1 MLKMISW
8 NRRMR
13 FSIGFSLTILLILS
27 ISILAQPVDATS
39 TEDLQAELDAY
50 KWTILA
56 GDDLLNDPMTAKILE
71 NIEISKK
78 RIAELQNPQ
87 VQLTEQ
93 QKFVEQQ
100 RQIANAKLQEDL
112 DRMYNRYEDFTPRA
126 AFAKYVDKKP
136 AMYHDF
142 YWELFEYMEQKVIV
156 ARQARDQILEN
167 GGSREQAQ
175 NAFNTLAKIPKAER
189 FQLVNELNV
198 KYGLL
203 NKISSVEDFKKLPP
217 ETHSAYSKYV
227 AFNQPTS
234 SSIIKSS
241 EANLPT
247 DSMSSVEL
255 VSFSSPL
262 VVDEEYVEFSNV
274 KKQKNDEHQS
284 KTVINLNRNFY
295 ETDGINSL
303 DSVSAFTLSAWV
315 KPDYSDGSSQLTILS
330 KENEFSLTINN
341 NIWPKQVV
349 RFSVFDGI
357 KWTMIESSSTIQE
370 KWTHV
375 AVTIDGSSLNLYIN
389 GELEGSKQI
398 QKIPGISK
406 NGFVSVQSLENISSD
421 DQILIGAQQSTDR
434 GLFKTMGFFSG
445 QLDEIVI
452 EDELFDEQKI
462 HDLCHQSPYY
472 SS

>member
-1 MLKMISW
+1 
-8 NRRMR
+8 MR
-13 FSIGFSLTILLILS
+13 LIIGFSLAILLMLT
-27 ISILAQPVDATS
+27 ISSLNQSAEAST
-39 TEDLQAELDAY
+39 TEDLQAELVAY

-112 DRMYNRYEDFTPRA
+112 DRMYKKYEDFTPRA
-126 AFAKYVDKKP
+126 AFAKYVDEKP
-136 AMYHDF
+136 EMYHDF

-167 GGSREQAQ
+167 GGSRQQAQ

-189 FQLVNELNV
+189 FNLVNELNV

-203 NKISSVEDFKKLPP
+203 NKISSVEDFKELPP
-217 ETHSAYSKYV
+217 ETQSAYSKYV
-227 AFNQPTS
+227 AFNQPKS
-234 SSIIKSS
+234 SSLVKSS
-241 EANLPT
+241 EAKLPT

-262 VVDEEYVEFSNV
+262 VVDQEYVEYSNV
-274 KKQKNDEHQS
+274 KKQNNVKPQS

-295 ETDGINSL
+295 ETNGINSL
-303 DSVSAFTLSAWV
+303 DSVSSFTLSAWV

-389 GELEGSKQI
+389 GELEGTKQI
-398 QKIPGISK
+398 QSIPGISK
-406 NGFVSVQSLENISSD
+406 NGFVSVQSIENIASD

-452 EDELFDEQKI
+452 EEELFDEQKI
-462 HDLCHQSPYY
+462 HDLCNQSPYY